1 MIELN
6 ITDDLMTAAKKLF
19 EFKRLNNSITKGDGN
34 LTGALGEVLVC
45 AYFKGEQKNTFDY
58 DLIINSK
65 KIDVK
70 TKRYTA
76 KFKPNNK
83 WNLNIPDFNTTQAC
97 DYYCFVGMAD
107 DYKRAFLY
115 GFIAKTKFY
124 EIAKFGK
131 MGEVD
136 PNGNGSWKFRADCYN
151 ILISELH
158 IDLKDV

>member
-1 MIELN
+1 MIELK
-6 ITDDLMTAAKKLF
+6 ITGESLDAANKLF
-19 EFKRLNNSITKGDGN
+19 EFKKLNNSITEGGGN
-34 LTGALGEVLVC
+34 FAGALGEVLVC
-45 AYFKGEQKNTFDY
+45 DYFKGEQKNTFDY
-58 DLIINSK
+58 DLIINNK

-70 TKRYTA
+70 TKRFTE

-115 GFIAKTKFY
+115 GFIEKVKFY
-124 EIAKFGK
+124 EIATFGK
-131 MGEVD
+131 AGAID

-151 ILISELH
+151 ILIAELNLN
-158 IDLKDV
+158 IT